1 MEIININNDETAQ
14 YIWNNA
20 LQRSC
25 KPFSWGLDFD
35 SIKTIE
41 GGTSFRV
48 KAALVKIQLEKVG
61 LFKVIIIP
69 DDKQKSRIVCEGLI
83 LGSLVHTIDDAVK
96 QGVLSENYK
105 SHERIAVWEP
115 SIWRSGEYVKMR
127 VLPSCY
133 VFQVY

>member
-25 KPFSWGLDFD
+25 KPFSWGLNFD

-105 SHERIAVWEP
+105 SHERIAV
-115 SIWRSGEYVKMR
+115 
-127 VLPSCY
+127 
-133 VFQVY
+133 

>member
-1 MEIININNDETAQ
+1 MEIININNEETAQ

-20 LQRSC
+20 LQCSC
-25 KPFSWGLDFD
+25 KPFSWGLDIN
-35 SIKTIE
+35 SIQTIE

-48 KAALVKIQLEKVG
+48 KAALVKIQLEKMG

-96 QGVLSENYK
+96 QGSFSEK
-105 SHERIAVWEP
+105 QISHERIAV
-115 SIWRSGEYVKMR
+115 
-127 VLPSCY
+127 
-133 VFQVY
+133 

>member
-1 MEIININNDETAQ
+1 MDIININNEKTAQ
-14 YIWNNA
+14 YIWNEA

-25 KPFSWGLDFD
+25 KPFTWGLDFG

-48 KAALVKIQLEKVG
+48 KAALVNIQLEKVG

-96 QGVLSENYK
+96 QGSFSEK
-105 SHERIAVWEP
+105 QISHERIAV
-115 SIWRSGEYVKMR
+115 
-127 VLPSCY
+127 
-133 VFQVY
+133 

>member
-1 MEIININNDETAQ
+1 M
-14 YIWNNA
+14 
-20 LQRSC
+20 
-25 KPFSWGLDFD
+25 
-35 SIKTIE
+35 
-41 GGTSFRV
+41 
-48 KAALVKIQLEKVG
+48 G

-69 DDKQKSRIVCEGLI
+69 DDKQKSQIVCEGLI
-83 LGSLVHTIDDAVK
+83 IGSLVYTIDEAVK
-96 QGVLSENYK
+96 QGTLSENYK

>member
-1 MEIININNDETAQ
+1 MEIININNEETAQ

-20 LQRSC
+20 LQCSC

-69 DDKQKSRIVCEGLI
+69 DDKQRSRIVYKGLI
-83 LGSLVHTIDDAVK
+83 LGSLVPTIDDAVK
-96 QGVLSENYK
+96 QSTLSENYK
-105 SHERIAVWEP
+105 SHERIAV
-115 SIWRSGEYVKMR
+115 
-127 VLPSCY
+127 
-133 VFQVY
+133 